1 MISDL
6 HADHVDTSGAYWPK
20 YLVIKELFDKGML
33 NDLPDEY
40 KPKTNTTQTH
50 TEQQTHTTLAPDTG
64 MPTITNVEEASNSWK
79 SFLKQIIAEEKS
91 KLNI

>member
-6 HADHVDTSGAYWPK
+6 HADHVDTSGAYWQK
-20 YLVIKELFDKGML
+20 YQVIKELFEKGML

-40 KPKTNTTQTH
+40 KPKETQGLNG
-50 TEQQTHTTLAPDTG
+50 QSDTS
-64 MPTITNVEEASNSWK
+64 TVSNVEEASNSWK